1 MLIPSDPESELLFR
15 LVQRAG
21 DQDTAEDRVLEL
33 AKGDIDWNTVIDLS
47 SRHGLLPLLHEL
59 FSDLSIQLPDN
70 IEQSLHEQYTRRA
83 LENIGRVEQLDTIVQ
98 ALRDQG
104 IRVIPYK
111 GPMVAQIAYD
121 ELGQRWF
128 TDLDLLV
135 APEDVLTAR
144 KVLKQIGYRQTNL
157 VGVEPSK
164 LVEGS
169 VFRWGGEFHFK
180 KDGCI
185 PVELR
190 YRFVGKTTDT
200 QNIFDDLW
208 DNRTSRTVANAEF
221 PALSPEDRL
230 VVLLAHGTKHGWNRL
245 SWVYDLALLSQQNV
259 DWETVFKR
267 SKRYGWESA
276 ILLGLAVTGE
286 LADVE
291 LPPRVRQ
298 AITSDRRA
306 QFGSS
311 IIQQLYQDP
320 QQYNSVQTHTLMSVL
335 YLNNSMLSSAK
346 ELFDIIFSPWEKDYR
361 WVSLPP
367 RLYPLYYLVRPCRLG
382 IGTLRRIADRL

>member
-21 DQDTAEDRVLEL
+21 NTDAAEERILDIVKSDLDWDTA
-33 AKGDIDWNTVIDLS
+33 INLS

-59 FSDLSIQLPDN
+59 LSDLDIQPPDG

-83 LENIGRVEQLDTIVQ
+83 LENIDRVEQLDTIVQ

-111 GPMVAQIAYD
+111 GPMVAQVAYD

-135 APEDVLTAR
+135 APEDVLDAR
-144 KVLKQIGYRQTNL
+144 EILKKIGYRQTNL
-157 VGVEPSK
+157 VGVNPER
-164 LVEGS
+164 LVGGS
-169 VFRWGGEFHFK
+169 IFRWGGEFHFK
-180 KDGCI
+180 KDDCI

-190 YRFVGKTTDT
+190 YRFVGKNT
-200 QNIFDDLW
+200 NSRRVFHDLW
-208 DNRTSRTVANAEF
+208 DNRTSRTVAGVDF

-245 SWVYDLALLSQQNV
+245 SWIYDLALLSQQNV
-259 DWETVFKR
+259 DWETVLKR
-267 SKRYGWESA
+267 SKRYGWERA
-276 ILLGLAVTGE
+276 ILLGLALTGE

-291 LPPRVRQ
+291 LPSSV
-298 AITSDRRA
+298 RRA
-306 QFGSS
+306 IASDLRAQTGSS
-311 IIQQLYQDP
+311 IIQKLYQDP
-320 QQYNSVQTHTLMSVL
+320 QKYSGVQANAPMSVL
-335 YLNNSMLSSAK
+335 YLNNSMLNSSK
-346 ELFDIIFSPWEKDYR
+346 ELCDIAFSPWEKDYQ

-382 IGTLRRIADRL
+382 VSTLKRMLDWL